1 MKRFIVFLLGLSL
14 IINMVLW
21 TACAKEDSLSEL
33 ETTKEPT
40 RETTEESITETTEET
55 EEEAKEETESF
66 SDSDI
71 PNDLPLESDQVLKIL
86 KMPFDE
92 GKSLTLFVLGK
103 KSENAELFGVRE
115 IRVYDKKTFLQSVQ
129 VKEAIDIDGVDGID
143 DGYTACFT
151 AEESA
156 YLKDVNFDGYLDLEI
171 CGWVPNNSL
180 PYYYW
185 IWNNQ
190 KKRFEY
196 AFCLQLVEIDTENK
210 RLVAWYK
217 VENGLYYT
225 DYYHVN
231 EKSELELL
239 EREVEDVRP
248 K

>member
-40 RETTEESITETTEET
+40 RETTEET
-55 EEEAKEETESF
+55 EEETKEETESF

-92 GKSLTLFVLGK
+92 GKLLTLFVLGK
-103 KSENAELFGVRE
+103 KSGNAELFGVRE
-115 IRVYDKKTFLQSVQ
+115 IRVYDKKTLLQSVQ